1 MMPGRLASL
10 SALTLIEQTLP
21 RVLDETEGPE
31 GKPNERR
38 SHLVQHRL
46 KPADHW

>member
-1 MMPGRLASL
+1 MMPGRLASG

-21 RVLDETEGPE
+21 RVLDETEAPE

-38 SHLVQHRL
+38 VHTVQLRL
-46 KPADHW
+46 KAADHW